1 MTKKIRAALKSDYD
15 ESYGVLTVDGKL
27 PDKKGN
33 VNIDR
38 SAEIESGEIVINSE
52 EDFEIQ
58 LKTKGGSAITID
70 VPVANDSQTG
80 VITATMHKKLN
91 ELPSETE
98 LEKELAGKQPVG
110 NYLTEE
116 KDPTVP
122 AWAKEPQKPSYTFAE
137 VGADPEG
144 SAVKIVSAHNTNQYS
159 HQDIRLLIDGL
170 TTRLN
175 LLANSDDIDL
185 DQAAEFVAYMKANRT
200 LIESVTT
207 SKVSVSD
214 IINNLTTNVSNKPL
228 SAAMGVELKGSID
241 ATEKKI
247 PTKTSALTN
256 DSGFLTSDT
265 LENKGYMT
273 EAKFKLGLY
282 TIVKSVN
289 NIKPDANGNVNVVGG
304 DGMIDYKPTWDD
316 LAQGNTVFVPLE
328 VTSDDVNYGGY
339 HKVSDEAPT
348 LEQLQKGGKISFNEG
363 GTGIVTM
370 DYPEGEMA
378 ILERTNGAVIAYNG
392 MVLVVIAFEDGMSY
406 MGNTFEKGITFAQN
420 DTVITHSFTL
430 TDYVQTDEINPIPVE
445 YLPKSH
451 QFGEKTVMGDTLT
464 WDGNMD
470 GKTVVEVSF
479 GEDEPTNYLVKVSDS
494 TPTIAE
500 LQAGGTTIM
509 AGTEKQWAPDEY
521 SDKGNAFV
529 ADASGFLVIYEDNA
543 DLTDAMG
550 LVFPEKGIYFMH
562 APEEGMVIS
571 SVTINGYNGFE
582 TTTIETISSE
592 YIAPT
597 RTYFYPKTTK
607 LYTDEECTIEA
618 TPKQLKEAWDKG
630 DIIVFSSGVYSRVTR
645 ISFLSYPF
653 QVSLSVGGNDYV
665 VGNAD

>member
-122 AWAKEPQKPSYTFAE
+122 AWAKAPQKPSYTFVE
-137 VGADPEG
+137 VGAEPAG
-144 SAVKIVSAHNTNQYS
+144 AAVEAVNAHNTSEYS

-363 GTGIVTM
+363 GNGIVTKN
-370 DYPEGEMA
+370 YPEGDMV
-378 ILERTNGAVIAYNG
+378 IIERTNGAVIAFNG
-392 MVLVVIAFEDGMSY
+392 LPLAVIAFENGMSY
-406 MGNTFEKGITFAQN
+406 SGNTFEKGIHFTQ
-420 DTVITHSFTL
+420 DDIVITHSL
-430 TDYVQTDEINPIPVE
+430 TVNDYIQTTEINPIPVGF
-445 YLPKSH
+445 LPESH
-451 QFGEKTVMGDTLT
+451 QFGKLKTKGDTLT

-470 GKTVVEVSF
+470 GKTVIEISF
-479 GEDEPTNYLVKVSDS
+479 REDEPTNYLVKVSDS

-500 LQAGGTTIM
+500 LQAGGTTIISGM
-509 AGTEKQWAPDEY
+509 ETQWTPDEY
-521 SDKGNAFV
+521 SDMGNVFV
-529 ADASGFLVIYEDNA
+529 ADDGGFFVIYEDNA
-543 DLTDAMG
+543 DLTDTIG
-550 LVFPEKGIYFMH
+550 LVFPEKGIYFMCS
-562 APEEGMVIS
+562 PEEGIMVS
-571 SVTINGYNGFE
+571 SVTFNGCNSIE
-582 TTTIETISSE
+582 TTTIKTIPSE
-592 YIAPT
+592 YIALT

-630 DIIVFSSGVYSRVTR
+630 DIIVFSSGVHSRVTC

-653 QVSLSVGGNDYV
+653 QVSLSAGENSYV